1 MVKFLMSVLNWPIN
15 LWSNFT
21 SFFIVMIHK
30 SPVNFKLI
38 HFLLWIKG
46 HNKSPTFQTF
56 KGTLVKICKIAH
68 VIFRS
73 TSQFSFKFSIN
84 LECHQTNI
92 NANYWDFWVMESKMV
107 KFLISVLNWPVIFCS
122 NFASFFIFMTHKSPV
137 NFELIH
143 FLLWIKGSNKSPN
156 FLTFKCVLVK
166 ICQIPYVIFES
177 TSHFS
182 FKLWINI
189 QCRQK

>member
-1 MVKFLMSVLNWPIN
+1 MSILNWQVKFSSI
-15 LWSNFT
+15 FA
-21 SFFIVMIHK
+21 SFFIFMTHN
-30 SPVNFKLI
+30 SSVNCKLI
-38 HFLLWIKG
+38 HFLFLMKG
-46 HNKSPTFQTF
+46 PNKSPRFETFE
-56 KGTLVKICKIAH
+56 GALMKICKIPH
-68 VIFRS
+68 VNFRS

-84 LECHQTNI
+84 LECHRKNI
-92 NANYWDFWVMESKMV
+92 SANYWDFWVMESKMV
-107 KFLISVLNWPVIFCS
+107 KFLISVLNWPINFCS
-122 NFASFFIFMTHKSPV
+122 NLASFFIVMTHKSPV

-156 FLTFKCVLVK
+156 FLTFKRVLVK